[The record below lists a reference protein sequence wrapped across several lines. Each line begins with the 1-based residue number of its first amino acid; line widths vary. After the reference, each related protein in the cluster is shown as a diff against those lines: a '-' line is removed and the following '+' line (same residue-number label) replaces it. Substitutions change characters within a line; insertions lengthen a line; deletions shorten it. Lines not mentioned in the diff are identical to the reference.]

1 MFVAAFQKVVRFI
14 YSGDKSVV
22 SAEKELAMLF
32 EMFRLAD
39 QVRPLLVVFIIFIY
53 KFWGGFYCTLFST
66 AICRPSDSTVPMD
79 AGIEPRTVATG
90 ALAVRCSNH

>member
-14 YSGDKSVV
+14 YSGDKSIV

-39 QVRPLLVVFIIFIY
+39 QVRPLLVVFISFFLNIFL
-53 KFWGGFYCTLFST
+53 GFFFRTIFST
-66 AICRPSDSTVPMD
+66 ASPADPQIPLCRRMLGSD
-79 AGIEPRTVATG
+79 
-90 ALAVRCSNH
+90 RCNWCIFFGSQTL

>member
-14 YSGDKSVV
+14 YSGDKSIV

-39 QVRPLLVVFIIFIY
+39 QVRPLLVVFISFFFLNIYIF
-53 KFWGGFYCTLFST
+53 FFSYYIQHCFT
-66 AICRPSDSTVPMD
+66 CRPSDSILPLD
-79 AGIEPRTVATG
+79 AGIVPLQLVHFGSQT
-90 ALAVRCSNH
+90 L